1 MGPQYSWQR
10 FWRLAL
16 SGRNGGEYIDADEI
30 YYAYYMKHISGPW
43 SEESRDWLK
52 DQRNEFIPMLE
63 TQKRV
68 NSGDL
73 SSDALLAYS
82 SLQQKYSVYQ
92 RVVESKHHYYLK
104 RKSRCMACL

>member
-1 MGPQYSWQR
+1 MPIS
-10 FWRLAL
+10 
-16 SGRNGGEYIDADEI
+16 
-30 YYAYYMKHISGPW
+30 MKHISGPW

-68 NSGDL
+68 NSGEL
-73 SSDALLAYS
+73 SSDALLAYN

-92 RVVESKHHYYLK
+92 RSAVQHQLLSE
-104 RKSRCMACL
+104 RESRCMACL